1 MRHSCYPRS
10 TTVAAV
16 AVIAASPRP
25 GGHSVTA
32 VMDALLRL
40 LPTYRPAMDRISLAI
55 HARPEVRFQ
64 ERYAVSELTRWLAGE
79 GFAVGHPVGGLE
91 TAFVAR
97 HQGSRPGPTV
107 AVLMEYDALPG
118 LGHGC
123 GHNLIAA
130 GGALAAILAAKVQ
143 SDHPGTL
150 LAVGTPAEEGGGGK
164 IHLLEAGVFDEVD
177 AALMFH
183 PADRG
188 LVARHALAAAH
199 LGFRFHGRAA
209 HAAKNPQ
216 DGRSALAAVQLF
228 FAAVDMMR
236 QFVPATVR
244 LHGVVT
250 NGGDAP
256 NVVPALTEAALFVRD
271 TTAEGVADLVARVT
285 DAANGAALA
294 TGCTAEVFETAP
306 QYADRIHSM
315 TLANRCAGYLGAL
328 GVELE
333 PPSPDNPAGSSD
345 IGNLSHAVP
354 VIHPYLQIVERDTP
368 GHSEQMR
375 DAAGGPEAHDR
386 TALMALAL
394 ARTALDALGDPEFL
408 AAVRGE
414 FRAAVG
420 EPAGLDNATPSM
432 RSGARR

>member
-1 MRHSCYPRS
+1 MAARPGGLS
-10 TTVAAV
+10 TTIAAV
-16 AVIAASPRP
+16 AVIAAAPAD
-25 GGHSVTA
+25 GGPSVTA
-32 VMDALLRL
+32 VMDDLLRL
-40 LPTYRPAMDRISLAI
+40 LATHRPAMDRISLAI
-55 HARPEVRFQ
+55 HRRPEVRFE
-64 ERYAVSELTRWLAGE
+64 ERYAVAELTRWLAGE
-79 GFAVGHPVGGLE
+79 GFAVGTPAGGLE

-97 HQGSRPGPTV
+97 HHGSRPGPTV

-130 GGALAAILAAKVQ
+130 GGALAAILAARCRP
-143 SDHPGTL
+143 DHPGTL
-150 LAVGTPAEEGGGGK
+150 LAIGTPAEEGGGGK
-164 IHLLEAGVFDEVD
+164 IHLQEAGVFDSVD

-199 LGFRFHGRAA
+199 LGLRFHGRSA

-236 QFVPATVR
+236 QFAPPTAR
-244 LHGVVT
+244 LHGIVT

-256 NVVPALTEAALFVRD
+256 NVVPALTEATLYVRD
-271 TTAEGVADLVARVT
+271 TTADGVADLVARVT

-294 TGCTAEVFETAP
+294 TGCKAEIVETAP
-306 QYADRIHSM
+306 PYAGRVNNM
-315 TLANRCAGYLGAL
+315 TMANRCAGYLSEL
-328 GVELE
+328 GIDLE

-345 IGNLSHAVP
+345 IGNLSQAVP
-354 VIHPYLQIVERDTP
+354 VIHPYLQIADRDTP

-375 DAAGGPEAHDR
+375 DAAARPEAHDR
-386 TALMALAL
+386 TALMAVAL
-394 ARTALDALGDPEFL
+394 ARTALDALDDPDFL
-408 AAVRGE
+408 TAVREE
-414 FRAAVG
+414 FRH
-420 EPAGLDNATPSM
+420 E
-432 RSGARR
+432 